1 MNIKKELSN
10 YQIGEKSYE
19 GTRTVVYRGV
29 TIEDKKPVVIKVPKN
44 EYPSFNELLQ
54 FSNQYAIALNLKLP
68 NTVKPIALEPYRNG
82 YALIMED
89 VGGVSLAE
97 YIKTKPLELNEYLAI
112 AISMAQI
119 LEQLYQNRV
128 IHKDIKPSNI
138 LINPQ
143 TKQIFLIDFSIASLL
158 PKERQE
164 IENPNTLEGT
174 LAYISP
180 EQTGR
185 MSRGIDYR
193 SDFYSL
199 GVTLY
204 ELLTGQLPFPAN
216 DPMELVHCH
225 IARQPIPPTKINPK
239 IPPALG
245 DIVLKLMAKIP
256 ENRYQSA
263 SGLCFDLETCR
274 QQWETK
280 GSIDRFPLGEKDL
293 SDRFTIPEKLYGR
306 EKQVKN
312 LLATFD
318 RVAKGSREAILV
330 AGFSGIGKTAVV
342 NEVRKPILLRR
353 GYFIKGKF
361 DQFARNI
368 PFSALVQ
375 AFSELMRQL
384 LAEGSVSVGQWKA
397 KILAALGERGQAIID
412 VIPELELLIGKQPP
426 LPELSPTAAQN
437 RFNLLFQKFIRVFP
451 SPSHP
456 LVIFLDDLQ
465 WADSASLKLMQLLM
479 KDAEVGHFLLIGAYR
494 DNEVSSTPE
503 LMLTLEEMENLGAAF
518 ARISLAALD
527 KASVNA
533 LIADTLFTS
542 QKRAN
547 PLTELV
553 YQKTKGNPFYV
564 TQFLK
569 YLHQEG
575 LIEFDFNNSYWQCD
589 IARVRALSLTDDV
602 VEFMAVQLKKF
613 PSATREAIELAAC
626 IGSQF
631 DLETLA
637 IVYEKSFAQTATSL
651 WPSLQHG
658 LIVPTNEIYKFY
670 QQIEEIPQQNKD
682 KIVRQESYQLPKYK
696 FLHDRV
702 QQAAYFLIPESD
714 KRATHLKIGELLL
727 SHTPAE
733 KLDENI
739 FEIVNQLDRGIDLIA
754 SQNFREELAQLN
766 LTAGRKALASTAY
779 GAAAKYFTAGLELL
793 PADSWEIL
801 YDLTLNLHVSAVEA
815 EYLNTNFDR
824 AIALSEIVLERS
836 QNLLDR
842 LKVYELKVQMYMVRV
857 QMNLALET
865 GLSALELLGV
875 SLEEEAPK
883 NLDVNELIN
892 LPPMSDS
899 YQQAAMRI
907 LNFILNPAYTSNPS
921 LYPKIVFTM
930 LKISREYGNCVHSI
944 FGYVIYAIFLCSQM
958 EIEQGYSYGKLSL
971 ILLEKLEN
979 TRGIAG
985 DVLTGFYAQVN
996 HWKESLQA
1004 TLTPLKET
1012 VNILLED
1019 GNIEITGY
1027 AVGGCCIH
1035 NFLRGINLEKV
1046 AKMSGEYVDL
1056 MQELKQEY
1064 AIAFPQIIGQ
1074 AALNLLGKAEDN
1086 LVLKGTAFNE
1096 SQTIPVFK
1104 QINHPIAL
1112 FHFYL
1117 AKAMLCY
1124 ILKEPEMALKNAKN
1138 AEQYKASCN
1147 GMYGVALNNFYYSLG
1162 LLASFSNA
1170 KMKKQKEILK
1180 QVAILQETMKIWAKF
1195 APTNF
1200 QHKYELVEAETVRI
1214 FGDKWEASE
1223 LYDRAIQSARNN
1235 GFLQEEAL
1243 ANELAAEF
1251 YLANNREKVAVT
1263 YLTDAYYAY
1272 ARWGA
1277 KVKVKQLE
1285 KRYPQLLAPILNRE
1299 QERLTL
1305 DGSINYT
1312 IANTVTTTASNI
1324 NALLDLS
1331 SVIETSRALSETL
1344 ELEELLSKL
1353 IQVAYENVGA
1363 SKSVLI
1369 LPSGGNLAIAAI
1381 ASGESYP
1388 RTLQPSIPI
1397 AESLEVP
1404 ERIINLVKATRQTL
1418 VIDDAMADSFSMS
1431 DPYTN
1436 KKQPK
1441 SIVCTPLLHQG
1452 ELMGIL
1458 YLENN
1463 MTRAAFSSDRL
1474 ETLKIIAAQAA
1485 ISLANAN
1492 IYASLEEKVEERTRE
1507 LNDKNRRLAETIKE
1521 VKRAQTQ
1528 LIQTEK
1534 MSSLGQVVAGV
1545 AHEINNPVNFIYGN
1559 IDCARDYVRDLLRL
1573 INVYKHEYPN
1583 PNPIVEE
1590 TTSEIELE
1598 FVIEDLEKLLISM
1611 KTGSD
1616 RISKIVRS
1624 LRVFSRLDEA
1634 EKKPV
1639 DIEEGIDSNFLILQ
1653 NKLQAN
1659 KNRPAIKVVK
1669 EYGNLPKVN
1678 CYASEINQVFLN
1690 IISNAIYA
1698 LDEAWVSGEKSEG
1711 SPVITIRTQRSEGYS
1726 VIIRIAD
1733 NGMGMSDKIRKKIFD
1748 PFFTTK
1754 PVGSGTGLGLS
1765 ISHSIIVEKH
1775 GGNLSCNSTPGKGTE
1790 FAIEIPIN

>member
-1 MNIKKELSN
+1 MKIKNELSN
-10 YQIGEKSYE
+10 YQIGEKIYE
-19 GTRTVVYRGV
+19 GTRTVVYRGAS
-29 TIEDKKPVVIKVPKN
+29 TRDKKPVVIKAPKN

-119 LEQLYQNRV
+119 LEQLYQKRIV
-128 IHKDIKPSNI
+128 HKDIKPSNI
-138 LINPQ
+138 LINPEN
-143 TKQIFLIDFSIASLL
+143 KQIFLIDFSIASLL

-164 IENPNTLEGT
+164 IENINTLEGT

-185 MSRGIDYR
+185 MNRGIDYR
-193 SDFYSL
+193 TDFYSL

-204 ELLTGQLPFPAN
+204 ELLAGQLPFPAN
-216 DPMELVHCH
+216 DPMELVHSH
-225 IARQPIPPTKINPK
+225 IAREPIPPTQINPQ
-239 IPPALG
+239 IPPVLG
-245 DIVLKLMAKIP
+245 DIALKLMAKIP

-263 SGLCFDLETCR
+263 SGLGFDLEICR

-280 GSIDRFPLGEKDL
+280 GSIDRFPLAQKDI
-293 SDRFTIPEKLYGR
+293 SDRFSIPEKLYGR
-306 EKQVKN
+306 EKEVKN

-318 RVAKGSREAILV
+318 RVAKGSREAVLV
-330 AGFSGIGKTAVV
+330 AGFSGIGKTATV
-342 NEVRKPILLRR
+342 NEVRKPILLHR

-361 DQFARNI
+361 DQFGRNI

-384 LAEGSVSVGQWKA
+384 LAEGSVPLRQWKA
-397 KILAALGERGQAIID
+397 KILAAVGERGQAIID

-426 LPELSPTAAQN
+426 LAELSPTAAEN
-437 RFNLLFQKFIRVFP
+437 RFNLLFQKFIRVF
-451 SPSHP
+451 SDASHP

-479 KDAEVGHFLLIGAYR
+479 NDAEVGHFLLIGAYR
-494 DNEVSSTPE
+494 DNEVSPTHP
-503 LMLTLEEMENLGAAF
+503 LMLALEEMENLGATF
-518 ARISLAALD
+518 ARISLAPLD

-533 LIADTLFTS
+533 SIADTLFTS
-542 QKRAN
+542 EERAN

-553 YQKTKGNPFYV
+553 YQKTKGNPFYL

-575 LIEFDFNNSYWQCD
+575 LIEFSLDNSCWQCD
-589 IARVRALSLTDDV
+589 IARVKALSLSDDV
-602 VEFMAVQLKKF
+602 VEFMADRLKKF
-613 PSATREAIELAAC
+613 PSATREIIELAAC

-637 IVYEKSFAQTATSL
+637 IVYEKSFAQAATSL

-682 KIVRQESYQLPKYK
+682 RIVRQESYQLPKYK

-702 QQAAYFLIPESD
+702 QQAAYFLIPESN

-739 FEIVNQLDRGIDLIA
+739 FEIVNQLNQGVDLIA

-779 GAAAKYFTAGLELL
+779 GAAAKYLTVGLELL
-793 PADSWEIL
+793 PPDRWEIL

-824 AIALSEIVLERS
+824 AAALSEIVLERS
-836 QNLLDR
+836 QNLLDS

-857 QMNLALET
+857 QINLALET

-875 SLEEEAPK
+875 SLEEEAPN

-892 LPPMSDS
+892 LPPMSDRH
-899 YQQAAMRI
+899 QQVAMRI
-907 LNFILNPAYTSNPS
+907 LNSLLHPAYASNPS
-921 LYPKIVFTM
+921 LYQKIMFTM
-930 LKISREYGNCVHSI
+930 LRISRKYGNCVHSI
-944 FGYVIYAIFLCSQM
+944 LGYVLYGIFLCSEM
-958 EIEQGYSYGKLSL
+958 EIELGYRYGQLSL
-971 ILLEKLEN
+971 SLLEKLEN
-979 TRGIAG
+979 TRAIAG
-985 DVLTGFYAQVN
+985 DVLTGLNGQVN

-1004 TLTPLKET
+1004 TFDPLKEAI
-1012 VNILLED
+1012 NLLLED
-1019 GNIEITGY
+1019 GNIEVTGY
-1027 AVGGCCIH
+1027 AVSLWCMH
-1035 NFLRGINLEKV
+1035 SLFQGINLENV
-1046 AKMSGEYVDL
+1046 AKISGEYVDL
-1056 MQELKQEY
+1056 MQELKQDY
-1064 AIAFPQIIGQ
+1064 CIAFPQIIGQ
-1074 AALNLLGKAEDN
+1074 AALNLLGKAGDN
-1086 LVLKGTAFNE
+1086 LVLNGTTFNE
-1096 SQTIPVFK
+1096 TKSKPVFEK
-1104 QINHPIAL
+1104 INHPVAL
-1112 FHFYL
+1112 FHLYL

-1124 ILKEPEMALKNAKN
+1124 ILKEPEMAVENAKN
-1138 AEQYKASCN
+1138 AEKYKASCS

-1170 KMKKQKEILK
+1170 KMKQQKEILK

-1214 FGDKWEASE
+1214 FGDKWEACE
-1223 LYDRAIQSARNN
+1223 LYDRAIESARNN
-1235 GFLQEEAL
+1235 GFLHEEAL
-1243 ANELAAEF
+1243 ANEVAAEF

-1263 YLTDAYYAY
+1263 YLTEAYYGY

-1285 KRYPQLLAPILNRE
+1285 KRYPQLLAVILNR
-1299 QERLTL
+1299 QEERSSL
-1305 DGSINYT
+1305 DKSINYT
-1312 IANTVTTTASNI
+1312 IANTVTSTGSNI

-1331 SVIETSRALSETL
+1331 SVIEASRALSETL
-1344 ELEELLSKL
+1344 ELEELLSSL
-1353 IQVAYENVGA
+1353 IRVAIENVGA

-1369 LPSGGNLAIAAI
+1369 LPQGGNLAIAAI
-1381 ASGESYP
+1381 ASGDST
-1388 RTLQPSIPI
+1388 TLQPSHPL

-1404 ERIINLVKATRQTL
+1404 VGIINLVNATRQTR
-1418 VIDDAMADSFSMS
+1418 VIDDAMADTFSMA

-1436 KKQPK
+1436 EKQPK

-1463 MTRAAFSSDRL
+1463 LAKAAFSSDRL
-1474 ETLKIIAAQAA
+1474 EILEIITAQAA

-1507 LNDKNRRLAETIKE
+1507 LNDKNLRLAETIKE
-1521 VKRAQTQ
+1521 VKRTQTQ

-1545 AHEINNPVNFIYGN
+1545 AHEINNPVSFIYGN

-1573 INVYKHEYPN
+1573 INVYQKEYPN
-1583 PNPIVEE
+1583 PTPLVEE
-1590 TTSEIELE
+1590 TISDIELD
-1598 FVIEDLEKLLISM
+1598 FLREDLEKLLISM
-1611 KTGSD
+1611 KTGSE
-1616 RISKIVRS
+1616 RISKIVQS

-1639 DIEEGIDSNFLILQ
+1639 DIEEGIDSNLLIIQ
-1653 NKLQAN
+1653 NKLEAN
-1659 KNRPAIKVVK
+1659 KNRPPIEVVK
-1669 EYGNLPKVN
+1669 EYGNLPPVN

-1698 LDEAWVSGEKSEG
+1698 LDEAWKSGEKSEA
-1711 SPVITIRTQRSEGYS
+1711 SPVITVRTQRSEDQS
-1726 VIIRIAD
+1726 VIISIAD
-1733 NGMGMSDKIRKKIFD
+1733 NGMGISKEVRKKIFD

-1765 ISHSIIVEKH
+1765 VAHSIIVEKH
-1775 GGNLSCNSTPGKGTE
+1775 RGNLSCNSTPGKGTE